1 MKGAMGVGPLLELV
15 KSVIR
20 SYPGI
25 FSNPVVDLLYL
36 VVLGLIASQYSR
48 IQRTEEQ
55 LYGTASNKAF
65 YQTLTAVGLGL
76 LGGLLASIL
85 LVFIGVSVTDS
96 GITYLMPIALV
107 LYLFSPRLL
116 CFSYAGGLAALSHLI
131 FGWPQVNVPALMA
144 LVACLHAAEAFL
156 ILLSG
161 HTCSTPLY
169 VSHENGDV
177 VGGFALQQ
185 FWPIPLIVLFLIKVP
200 DLSQVPDL
208 IYLPDWWP
216 LIKAPEI
223 PGPGQ
228 PVFAMM
234 PLIAALGYGDIAVA
248 RNPRDKARIT
258 ARNLMWF
265 SVVLLLLSIAASR
278 WQPFVWVATLFAP
291 IGHEIVIKAGLREEY
306 GQKPIYTP
314 VEQGVLLLDVAEG
327 SPAKQA
333 GLRSGNII
341 RLVDDVQ
348 VSDKA
353 SLEAA
358 LSTISGP
365 VSLWILE
372 SRDSQE
378 LRQVTVDREAGQ
390 ELGLIPVPQ
399 PDDQAMAASNSDGV
413 LLRFFKNLLR
423 GKQADN

>member
-161 HTCSTPLY
+161 HTCSTPL
-169 VSHENGDV
+169 
-177 VGGFALQQ
+177 
-185 FWPIPLIVLFLIKVP
+185 
-200 DLSQVPDL
+200 
-208 IYLPDWWP
+208 
-216 LIKAPEI
+216 
-223 PGPGQ
+223 
-228 PVFAMM
+228 
-234 PLIAALGYGDIAVA
+234 
-248 RNPRDKARIT
+248 
-258 ARNLMWF
+258 
-265 SVVLLLLSIAASR
+265 
-278 WQPFVWVATLFAP
+278 
-291 IGHEIVIKAGLREEY
+291 
-306 GQKPIYTP
+306 
-314 VEQGVLLLDVAEG
+314 
-327 SPAKQA
+327 
-333 GLRSGNII
+333 
-341 RLVDDVQ
+341 
-348 VSDKA
+348 
-353 SLEAA
+353 
-358 LSTISGP
+358 
-365 VSLWILE
+365 
-372 SRDSQE
+372 
-378 LRQVTVDREAGQ
+378 
-390 ELGLIPVPQ
+390 
-399 PDDQAMAASNSDGV
+399 
-413 LLRFFKNLLR
+413 
-423 GKQADN
+423 